1 MTGIRTPS
9 SDRIT
14 ILNVDDDPAFSELV
28 ATYLE
33 RLDDR
38 FEVRTAENPRTALRI
53 VDEEHVDCV
62 VSDFDMPEFD
72 GLELLESVREKNED
86 LPFIL
91 FTGKGSEAI
100 ASRAIS
106 AGVTDYLQKAS
117 GTEQYEI
124 LANRIRNAVS
134 ETEANQQMDRAFEA
148 IDAAQEG
155 ISLLDDDGT
164 FIYVNDTYCD
174 ITGYD
179 RAELVGE
186 HWHLLAQEDLLTQ
199 FDEEIVP
206 ALEATDYWQGE
217 TTYVRKDDR
226 PVVVDHV
233 VSYTNDGSMVCLI
246 SDAFGTEAHG
256 TPEGGARLLDE
267 ALDAMEDIFVVLDE
281 DGKLLRANRR
291 FTEVTGYSIEE
302 LSEMDRT
309 DLVRDEDVGRLEAYL
324 HERNHAG
331 RAKLRASLV
340 TKDGQAIPYEL
351 RTREMTD
358 TYGETIGY
366 VASGRDVS
374 EQRRRERQLER
385 QASQFESFAE
395 VLAHDLRNPLTVAS
409 GRVREALETG
419 STEHLEAADNALSN
433 LDKAI
438 DNLAEAMQEGSIA
451 ESTTRVQLASV
462 FEDALSSVGFDD
474 ARLSVDPDLFVNGD
488 ACAITRLAE
497 NLLSNAVDHA
507 GPSPS
512 VRVGALPNG
521 FFVEDDGPGIP
532 EGEHE
537 TVFDPGRTSKP
548 DEGGY
553 GLVSVR
559 QIALAHGW
567 SVRVAEGTDGGAR
580 FEFTDVALK
589 DQTADHERAD
599 SAV

>member
-1 MTGIRTPS
+1 VSGIRTPS
-9 SDRIT
+9 NDRIT

-28 ATYLE
+28 STYLE

-38 FEVRTAENPRTALRI
+38 FEVRTAESPMTALRI
-53 VDEEHVDCV
+53 VEEECIDCV
-62 VSDFDMPEFD
+62 VSDFDMPGFD

-106 AGVTDYLQKAS
+106 AGVTDYLQKES

-134 ETEANQQMDRAFEA
+134 ETEATRQMDRAFEA

-155 ISLLDDDGT
+155 IALLDDDGT
-164 FIYVNDTYCD
+164 FLYVNDTYCE

-179 RAELVGE
+179 MMDLVGE
-186 HWHLLAQEDLLTQ
+186 HWKLLTTEDAVAQ
-199 FDEEIVP
+199 FNEEIQP
-206 ALEATDYWQGE
+206 ELEATDHWQGE
-217 TTYVRKDDR
+217 TTYVQKDDR

-233 VSYTNDGSMVCLI
+233 LTYTDDGTMVCLI

-256 TPEGGARLLDE
+256 TPEGGDRLLDE
-267 ALDAMEDIFVVLDE
+267 ALDAMEDVFVVLDE
-281 DGKLLRANRR
+281 DGNFLRANRR
-291 FTEVTGYSIEE
+291 FAEVTGYSLEE
-302 LSEMDRT
+302 ITEMDRT
-309 DLVRDEDVGRLEAYL
+309 DLFRDEDVGRLEAYL
-324 HERNHAG
+324 REREDAG
-331 RAKLRASLV
+331 QAKLEASLA
-340 TKDGQAIPYEL
+340 TKDGRTVPYEF

-358 TYGETIGY
+358 TYGNAIGH

-385 QASQFESFAE
+385 QAAQFESFAE

-409 GRVREALETG
+409 GRVQEALETG
-419 STEHLEAADNALSN
+419 SIEHLEAGADALSN
-433 LDKAI
+433 LDSAI
-438 DNLAEAMQEGSIA
+438 DNLADSMQEGSIA
-451 ESTTRVQLASV
+451 ESRTRVQLASV
-462 FEDALSSVGFDD
+462 FADALSGVGFDSS
-474 ARLSVDPDLFVNGD
+474 RLTVDPDLFVEGD

-497 NLLSNAVDHA
+497 NLLSNAVEHA
-507 GPSPS
+507 GPSVS

-532 EGEHE
+532 EADRE
-537 TVFDPGRTSKP
+537 TVFDPGRTSKS

-559 QIALAHGW
+559 QISLAHGW
-567 SVRVAEGTDGGAR
+567 RVRVTDGTDGGAR
-580 FEFTDVALK
+580 FEFTDVAFEE
-589 DQTADHERAD
+589 QTADAEPIDCAI
-599 SAV
+599 

>member
-1 MTGIRTPS
+1 MSGIRTPS

-14 ILNVDDDPAFSELV
+14 VLNVDDDPAFSELV
-28 ATYLE
+28 STYLE

-38 FEVRTAENPRTALRI
+38 FEVRTAETPRAALRI
-53 VDEEHVDCV
+53 VDEERVDCV

-72 GLELLESVREKNED
+72 GLELLESVRSKDAD

-91 FTGKGSEAI
+91 FTGKGSEEI

-106 AGVTDYLQKAS
+106 AGVTDYLQKES

-134 ETEANQQMDRAFEA
+134 ETEANRQMDRAFEA

-155 ISLLDDDGT
+155 IGLLDDDGT
-164 FIYVNDTYCD
+164 FLYVNDTYCE
-174 ITGYD
+174 ITGYE

-186 HWHLLAQEDLLTQ
+186 HWHLLAPEDGVAQ
-199 FDEEIVP
+199 FEEEIQP
-206 ALEATDYWQGE
+206 ALEATDHWQGE
-217 TTYVRKDDR
+217 TTYARKDDR

-233 VSYTNDGSMVCLI
+233 LSYTADGTMVCLI
-246 SDAFGTEAHG
+246 SDAFGTESHG
-256 TPEGGARLLDE
+256 TPEGGDRLLDE
-267 ALDAMEDIFVVLDE
+267 ALDAMEDIFVVLDA
-281 DGKLLRANRR
+281 DGNLLRANRR
-291 FTEVTGYSIEE
+291 FAEVTGYSIEE
-302 LSEMDRT
+302 ITEMDPS

-324 HERNHAG
+324 REREDAG
-331 RAKLRASLV
+331 RAKLESSLV
-340 TKDGQAIPYEL
+340 TKDDRTIPYEF

-358 TYGETIGY
+358 TYGYTIGY
-366 VASGRDVS
+366 VGIGRDVS
-374 EQRRRERQLER
+374 AQRRRERQLER
-385 QASQFESFAE
+385 QAAQFESFAE

-409 GRVREALETG
+409 GRVQEALETG
-419 STEHLEAADNALSN
+419 STEHLDAADNALAN

-438 DNLAEAMQEGSIA
+438 DDLADAMQGGSIA

-462 FEDALSSVGFDD
+462 FEDALSGVGVDST
-474 ARLSVDPDLFVNGD
+474 RLSVDPDLFVEGD

-512 VRVGALPNG
+512 VRVGSTQNG

-532 EGEHE
+532 EADRE
-537 TVFDPGRTSKP
+537 TVFEPGETSKS

-553 GLVSVR
+553 GLASVR

-567 SVRVAEGTDGGAR
+567 SVRVTDGVDGGAR
-580 FEFTDVALK
+580 FEFTDVALEE
-589 DQTADHERAD
+589 QTANADRAD
-599 SAV
+599 SAT

>member
-1 MTGIRTPS
+1 MSGIRTPGI
-9 SDRIT
+9 DRIT
-14 ILNVDDDPAFSELV
+14 ILTVDDDPAFGELV
-28 ATYLE
+28 STYLE

-38 FEVRTAENPRTALRI
+38 FDVRTAESPMAALRI
-53 VDEEHVDCV
+53 VEEEHVDCV

-72 GLELLESVREKNED
+72 GLELLESVRSKDAD

-91 FTGKGSEAI
+91 FTGKGSEEI

-106 AGVTDYLQKAS
+106 AGVTDYLQKGS

-134 ETEANQQMDRAFEA
+134 ETEANRQMDRAFEA

-155 ISLLDDDGT
+155 IALLDDDGT
-164 FIYVNDTYCD
+164 FLYVNDTYCE

-179 RAELVGE
+179 RADLVGE
-186 HWHLLAQEDLLTQ
+186 HWELLASEDAVVQ
-199 FDEEIVP
+199 YNDEIQP
-206 ALEATDYWQGE
+206 ALEATDHWQGE

-233 VSYTNDGSMVCLI
+233 LSYTDDGTMVCLVN
-246 SDAFGTEAHG
+246 DAFGTETHG
-256 TPEGGARLLDE
+256 MPEGGDRLLDE

-281 DGKLLRANRR
+281 DGNLLRANRR
-291 FTEVTGYSIEE
+291 FAEVTGYSLEE
-302 LSEMDRT
+302 LSETKRS
-309 DLVRDEDVGRLEAYL
+309 DLFRDEDDGRLEAYL
-324 HERNHAG
+324 RERDEAG
-331 RAKLRASLV
+331 RAKLEASLV
-340 TKDGQAIPYEL
+340 TKDDRTIPYEF

-358 TYGETIGY
+358 TYGNTIGY

-374 EQRRRERQLER
+374 DQRRRERQLER
-385 QASQFESFAE
+385 QAAQFESFAE

-409 GRVREALETG
+409 GRVQEALETG
-419 STEHLEAADNALSN
+419 STEHLDAAADALSN
-433 LDKAI
+433 LDSAI
-438 DNLAEAMQEGSIA
+438 DDLADAMREGSVA

-462 FEDALSSVGFDD
+462 FEDALSGVGFDGT
-474 ARLSVDPDLFVNGD
+474 RLSVDPDLFVEGD

-512 VRVGALPNG
+512 VRVGAIRNG

-532 EGEHE
+532 EADREP
-537 TVFDPGRTSKP
+537 VFEPGRTSKV

-567 SVRVAEGTDGGAR
+567 SVRVTDGVDGGAR
-580 FEFTDVALK
+580 FEFTDVVLEE
-589 DQTADHERAD
+589 QPADAERVD
-599 SAV
+599 SAT